1 MLRLRFVS
9 RLFLSLATLAA
20 VGDQSSR
27 GQDGVD
33 DPINTSV
40 RCVQFSPDGKLLAAV
55 TGEPDHPGLIMAW
68 NVADQSVAWR
78 QVEPTGVP
86 SLSFHPQ
93 GKVLAVGSYSPVLRL
108 IDLETK
114 QTLREINAHADYVR
128 CVAFS
133 PDGETLVSG
142 GYDRAVKLW
151 NWQNGDALATLD
163 GHADAV
169 YHVRFSSDG
178 KRLLSSG
185 AKEQAVLLWDVAERK
200 KLHTFAGFESLVPQA
215 TFSPD
220 NRRIAISCWMGGPPI
235 YDAQTF
241 EVVDSFRRSA
251 GIHWCEFSPD
261 GRWLAIATS
270 GLPVYVVEMHAAVD
284 AATEARIAE
293 LIKKF
298 EDDSYPVR
306 EQSTAEL
313 IKLGF
318 AARGPLQFAMKSEIP
333 EVRVRS
339 RRLVERLGDL
349 RNATRLVGHG
359 AEANCLAFSPD
370 GSLLATADASGTV
383 IIWNAADWTRLATL
397 TCDAATDG
405 E

>member
-9 RLFLSLATLAA
+9 RLFFSLAALAA
-20 VGDQSSR
+20 VHDRSAR
-27 GQDGVD
+27 GQDLAD
-33 DPINTSV
+33 DAINTNV
-40 RCVQFSPDGKLLAAV
+40 RCIQFSPDGKLLVAV
-55 TGEPDHPGLIMAW
+55 TGEPDHPGLIVAW
-68 NVADQSVAWR
+68 NVAVQSVAWR
-78 QVEPTGVP
+78 QVEPAGVP

-93 GKVLAVGSYSPVLRL
+93 GNVLAIGSYSPVLKL

-133 PDGETLVSG
+133 PDGETLASG
-142 GYDRAVKLW
+142 GYDRAIKLW
-151 NWQNGDALATLD
+151 NWQQGEVQATLD

-169 YHVRFSSDG
+169 YHVRYSQDG

-200 KLHTFAGFESLVPQA
+200 KLHAFAGFESLVPQA
-215 TFSPD
+215 AFSPD
-220 NRRIAISCWMGGPPI
+220 DGKIVISCWMGGPQI

-261 GRWLAIATS
+261 GRRLAIATS
-270 GLPVYVVEMHAAVD
+270 GLPIFVVEMHPAAD
-284 AATEARIAE
+284 AATEARVAE

-306 EQSTAEL
+306 EASTAEL
-313 IKLGF
+313 ITLGF
-318 AARGPLQFAMKSEIP
+318 AARGPLQAAMKSEIP
-333 EVRVRS
+333 EVRVRT

-349 RNATRLVGHG
+349 QNSQRLVGHM
-359 AEANCLAFSPD
+359 AEPNCLAFSPD
-370 GSLLATADASGTV
+370 GSLLATADASGAV
-383 IIWNAADWTRLATL
+383 IVWNAADGTRLATL
-397 TCDAATDG
+397 TCGAVSEG